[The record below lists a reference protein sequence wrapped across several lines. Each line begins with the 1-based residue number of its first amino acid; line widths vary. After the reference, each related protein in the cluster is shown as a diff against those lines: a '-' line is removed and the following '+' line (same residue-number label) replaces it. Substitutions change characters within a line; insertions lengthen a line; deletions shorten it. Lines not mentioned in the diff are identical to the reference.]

1 MEPKSLLNIV
11 IIIIISII
19 ARKYEMLE
27 VNLAIDKSFGKRLVK
42 IRVPGLSGWITRFF
56 YALGLTLDYGV
67 FI

>member
-42 IRVPGLSGWITRFF
+42 IRVPGLSG
-56 YALGLTLDYGV
+56 
-67 FI
+67 